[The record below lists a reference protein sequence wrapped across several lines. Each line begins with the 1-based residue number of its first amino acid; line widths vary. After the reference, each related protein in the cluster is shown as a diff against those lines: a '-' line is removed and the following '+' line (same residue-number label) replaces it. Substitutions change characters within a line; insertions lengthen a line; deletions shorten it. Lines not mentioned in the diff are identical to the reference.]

1 MDAKVNHALI
11 IAAGRGVRF
20 GNATHL
26 YPKPLIEVAG
36 VPLLCRTLL
45 TAFEAGI
52 DHFTVVTG
60 YKGES
65 LEDYICR
72 NITEGLSVQC
82 VRNEKWQRP
91 NGLSVVRAK
100 GHLPDRF
107 VLLMADHLFEAQI
120 LRDLV
125 AVPLAPDHC
134 RLAVDFHPERISD
147 LADATKVAVCD
158 GRVIDIGKEI
168 THYNAIDTGIFLCS
182 RGIFEALETAISRG
196 RETLSDGVREI
207 ACCQRMEA
215 MDIGDLFWQ
224 DIDDEASRLLGEKR
238 LSDKKPPF
246 SFLGQEGNIDEEPCS
261 SPENLIQ
268 AKGYSISQA

>member
-20 GNATHL
+20 DNSAHL
-26 YPKPLIEVAG
+26 CPKPLIEVAG
-36 VPLLCRTLL
+36 VPLLRRTLL
-45 TAFEAGI
+45 TASEAGI
-52 DHFTVVTG
+52 DRFTVVTG

-65 LEDYICR
+65 LEKYLCEKSP
-72 NITEGLSVQC
+72 EGLEVQC
-82 VRNEKWQRP
+82 VRNETWQRA

-107 VLLMADHLFEAQI
+107 VLLMADHLFEARI

-125 AVPLAPDHC
+125 AAPLAPGHC

-147 LADATKVAVCD
+147 LADATKVAVRD
-158 GRVIDIGKEI
+158 GWVTDIGK
-168 THYNAIDTGIFLCS
+168 TLTSYNAIDTGIFFCT

-196 RETLSDGVREI
+196 KETLSDGIREL

-224 DIDDEASRLLGEKR
+224 DIDDEASRLLGERR
-238 LSDKKPPF
+238 LSE
-246 SFLGQEGNIDEEPCS
+246 FLPGRQCRKFGVAD
-261 SPENLIQ
+261 
-268 AKGYSISQA
+268 

>member
-1 MDAKVNHALI
+1 MDAKVHHALI

-26 YPKPLIEVAG
+26 CPKPLIEVAG
-36 VPLLCRTLL
+36 VPLLCRTLQ
-45 TAFEAGI
+45 TASEAGI
-52 DHFTVVTG
+52 DQFTLVTG
-60 YKGES
+60 YKSES

-72 NITEGLSVQC
+72 KIPEGLSVKC

-125 AVPLAPDHC
+125 AAPLAPGHC

-147 LADATKVAVCD
+147 LADATKVAVRD
-158 GRVIDIGKEI
+158 GQVTAIGKEI
-168 THYNAIDTGIFLCS
+168 SSYNAIDTGIFLCTL
-182 RGIFEALETAISRG
+182 GIFEALERAISKG
-196 RETLSDGVREI
+196 KESLTDGIRELADCR
-207 ACCQRMEA
+207 RMEA
-215 MDIGDLFWQ
+215 MDIGELFWQ
-224 DIDDEASRLLGEKR
+224 DVDDEAGRLEGEKR
-238 LSDKKPPF
+238 LSE
-246 SFLGQEGNIDEEPCS
+246 LLQNGQCRDVLFEFQ
-261 SPENLIQ
+261 Q
-268 AKGYSISQA
+268 AFRRV